1 MLPEKWISWVSCR
14 LLACCPHPVFS
25 PREKTLRLRGRCGE
39 QLFKHHQRESSS
51 CILQFKMDRLSR
63 RTRSDASTTAAPHAV
78 LLNKWADEDDEV
90 PAMKCCNLWCK
101 MWSDSKAQLLLLAS
115 NQPPLAS
122 LPPFSQKSISPLCFQ
137 GNRRHVWRDEAVK
150 QQEAE
155 EESQDSWGTF
165 KQINI
170 QK

>member
-1 MLPEKWISWVSCR
+1 MRLLGLLLTFSTPAFIFLWLTEAVMQGELTTTFTSLVLGQQSIHSHLADLQGKLNAFGLIWLLQSCLQRTEETQKIKYKRCCDVASKWISWGSCR

-78 LLNKWADEDDEV
+78 LLNK
-90 PAMKCCNLWCK
+90 
-101 MWSDSKAQLLLLAS
+101 
-115 NQPPLAS
+115 
-122 LPPFSQKSISPLCFQ
+122 
-137 GNRRHVWRDEAVK
+137 
-150 QQEAE
+150 
-155 EESQDSWGTF
+155 
-165 KQINI
+165 
-170 QK
+170 